1 MYQMYHDRH
10 HHCYDDE
17 NRPSGDLVET
27 CNSLLLIAVS
37 DLSRTF
43 QENHHHINVLSP
55 SCLFGGILF
64 HISGIVKIACRCQHV
79 PMPFIF
85 FTIDATLT
93 TAMMEGLP
101 LKITTRHLFL
111 CNLHHLLDPSRVW
124 PISQS
129 LALVPLTTSFLALG
143 SLVLGCECAVSYTL
157 ASPACQARP
166 LHSYILF
173 TSYSLWPDFQFWNGI
188 LIISIGSHFQHF
200 KCIYIFTLWRSSS
213 VEKPQHRGIIIY
225 LHLYQSHRDLSLKF
239 FLVAE
244 TPISVTSFLPTS
256 AGAVNLWLVA
266 LWPQQ
271 PLFAL
276 PQGLG

>member
-1 MYQMYHDRH
+1 MFIW
-10 HHCYDDE
+10 
-17 NRPSGDLVET
+17 GV
-27 CNSLLLIAVS
+27 
-37 DLSRTF
+37 
-43 QENHHHINVLSP
+43 
-55 SCLFGGILF
+55 LF

-129 LALVPLTTSFLALG
+129 LALVSLTTSFLALG

-173 TSYSLWPDFQFWNGI
+173 TSYSLWPDNFEMEFWSFLLVLIFNTAYI
-188 LIISIGSHFQHF
+188 HTLTIIISGKTWAQGNHHIFDSVSESLRLELEVFPGCRDAHF
-200 KCIYIFTLWRSSS
+200 C
-213 VEKPQHRGIIIY
+213 
-225 LHLYQSHRDLSLKF
+225 
-239 FLVAE
+239 
-244 TPISVTSFLPTS
+244 
-256 AGAVNLWLVA
+256 N
-266 LWPQQ
+266 
-271 PLFAL
+271 
-276 PQGLG
+276 

>member
-1 MYQMYHDRH
+1 MFIW
-10 HHCYDDE
+10 
-17 NRPSGDLVET
+17 GV
-27 CNSLLLIAVS
+27 
-37 DLSRTF
+37 
-43 QENHHHINVLSP
+43 
-55 SCLFGGILF
+55 LF

-129 LALVPLTTSFLALG
+129 LALVSLTTSFLALG

-173 TSYSLWPDFQFWNGI
+173 TSYSLWPDNFEMEFW
-188 LIISIGSHFQHF
+188 
-200 KCIYIFTLWRSSS
+200 
-213 VEKPQHRGIIIY
+213 
-225 LHLYQSHRDLSLKF
+225 
-239 FLVAE
+239 
-244 TPISVTSFLPTS
+244 SFLLVLIFNTS
-256 AGAVNLWLVA
+256 NAYTHFDDHHHWKNLSTGVSSYICICIRVIETWTWSFSWLPRRPF
-266 LWPQQ
+266 L
-271 PLFAL
+271 
-276 PQGLG
+276 

>member
-1 MYQMYHDRH
+1 MYRMYHDRH
-10 HHCYDDE
+10 HHCYDAE
-17 NRPSGDLVET
+17 NRTSGDLSWLWLKLAT
-27 CNSLLLIAVS
+27 LCFSLR
-37 DLSRTF
+37 SRISHEHFRRTIITSTYC
-43 QENHHHINVLSP
+43 HHYVYL
-55 SCLFGGILF
+55 GGF
-64 HISGIVKIACRCQHV
+64 FFFFKIAYRCQHV

-200 KCIYIFTLWRSSS
+200 KCIYTHFDDHHHWKNLSTGVSSY
-213 VEKPQHRGIIIY
+213 IY
-225 LHLYQSHRDLSLKF
+225 ICIRVIGTWTWSFSWLPRRP
-239 FLVAE
+239 FL
-244 TPISVTSFLPTS
+244 
-256 AGAVNLWLVA
+256 
-266 LWPQQ
+266 
-271 PLFAL
+271 
-276 PQGLG
+276 

>member
-1 MYQMYHDRH
+1 M
-10 HHCYDDE
+10 
-17 NRPSGDLVET
+17 V
-27 CNSLLLIAVS
+27 VS

-43 QENHHHINVLSP
+43 QENHHHINILSP
-55 SCLFGGILF
+55 SCLFGGVIF
-64 HISGIVKIACRCQHV
+64 HIPGIVKIACRCQHV

-173 TSYSLWPDFQFWNGI
+173 TSYSLWPDNFEMEFWSFLLV
-188 LIISIGSHFQHF
+188 LIFNTSNAYIYSHFDDHHQW
-200 KCIYIFTLWRSSS
+200 KNLSTGVSSYICICIRVIETWTWSFSWLPRR
-213 VEKPQHRGIIIY
+213 P
-225 LHLYQSHRDLSLKF
+225 
-239 FLVAE
+239 FL
-244 TPISVTSFLPTS
+244 
-256 AGAVNLWLVA
+256 
-266 LWPQQ
+266 
-271 PLFAL
+271 
-276 PQGLG
+276 